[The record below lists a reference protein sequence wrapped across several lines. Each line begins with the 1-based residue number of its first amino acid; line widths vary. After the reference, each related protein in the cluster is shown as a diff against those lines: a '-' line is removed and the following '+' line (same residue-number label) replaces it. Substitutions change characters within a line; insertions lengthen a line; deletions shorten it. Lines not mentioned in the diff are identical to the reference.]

1 VTWLYVAAGAAVGAT
16 LRFLV
21 AGRLDGRVP
30 WGTLLVNVA
39 GSLLLGW
46 LSGAA
51 VGGSVAALL
60 GAGFCGGLTTY
71 SAFAVQAHE
80 RGPRL
85 GAAYVAGTLAAV
97 LAAAAAGYA
106 LAAR

>member
-1 VTWLYVAAGAAVGAT
+1 VTWVYVAAGAAVGAP

-21 AGRLDGRVP
+21 AGRLDRRVP

-39 GSLLLGW
+39 GSFLLGW

-51 VGGSVAALL
+51 VGGSVEALL
-60 GAGFCGGLTTY
+60 GVGFCGGLTTY

-85 GAAYVAGTLAAV
+85 GTAYAAGTLTAV